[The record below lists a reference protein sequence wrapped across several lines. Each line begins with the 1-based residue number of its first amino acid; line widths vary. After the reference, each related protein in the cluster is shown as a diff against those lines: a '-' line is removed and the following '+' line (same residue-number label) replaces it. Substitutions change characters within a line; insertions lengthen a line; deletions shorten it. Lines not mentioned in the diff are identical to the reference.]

1 MRQPH
6 VPRRPERLTATGR
19 QSGRGERNTSLEQDS
34 VPTAALSPDEATD
47 LPADVVDLDEHVAPG
62 SRTDANDTDRP
73 RAAGSPSRRG
83 KTGGTALVDGPR
95 RAAATDSEPD
105 STVSVSHTSDNGKRA
120 GRGIL
125 SRLPRFTR
133 TAADELSERRRER
146 AAETRRRRVK
156 RAGIGAGALGVV
168 VLLGWVLFFSPLL
181 ACRNVTVYGLGGGSA
196 VTEEQ
201 VKESLSAYDGT
212 SLLRL
217 RAGEVEEHLTNTVPL
232 VRDATVTRD
241 FPHTLRVRVTL
252 REPVACLMVDG
263 ACVAIDA
270 EGVHLDLPAESA
282 DALPRLIL
290 PSGQG
295 EAGEAATLM
304 IDVLGAL
311 DSETRGRVASV
322 SVSSADQVTLTLTD
336 GATVL
341 WGDGEDNELK
351 AQVLGTLMKN
361 TTTASHY
368 DVSVPLSPMTSD

>member
-19 QSGRGERNTSLEQDS
+19 QSARGEQNASPEQDS

-47 LPADVVDLDEHVAPG
+47 LPADVVDLDEQVAPG
-62 SRTDANDTDRP
+62 SHTNVKDRGRL
-73 RAAGSPSRRG
+73 RAGGSPARRT
-83 KTGGTALVDGPR
+83 KAGGSALVGGLR
-95 RAAATDSEPD
+95 RATATDSEPD
-105 STVSVSHTSDNGKRA
+105 STVSVSHTSDDQKPAR
-120 GRGIL
+120 RGIL
-125 SRLPRFTR
+125 SRLPRSTR
-133 TAADELSERRRER
+133 ASADELSERRRER
-146 AAETRRRRVK
+146 AAETHRRRVK
-156 RAGIGAGALGVV
+156 RAGIGAGAFGMV

-181 ACRNVTVYGLGGGSA
+181 ACRNVTVSGIGEDSA

-217 RAGEVEEHLTNTVPL
+217 RAGEVEDHLTNTIPL

-270 EGVHLDLPAESA
+270 EGVHLDLPADSA
-282 DALPRLIL
+282 DALPRLTL
-290 PSGQG
+290 PSGQN
-295 EAGEAATLM
+295 EAGNVATLM

-351 AQVLGTLMKN
+351 AQVLGMLMKN